1 MLYPSLFFVV
11 VEWALF
17 LLRLFY
23 VGEKMAQVL
32 TQFDT
37 IAAISTPIGEGGIS
51 IVRLSGEDA
60 VAIANKLF
68 KGADLTQ
75 VPSHTIHYGHIV
87 DPKTKDVVD
96 ETMVSVLRAPK
107 TFTREDMV
115 EINCHGGMIVT
126 NDILQ
131 LLLANGARMADPG
144 EFTKR
149 AFMNG
154 RIDLTQAESVMDIVR
169 AKTDK
174 SRQVA
179 MTQLAGGLLD
189 KIRTM
194 RQELLDTMAHE
205 EVNIDYPEYDM
216 DDLTSQEMK
225 KKAEEVSKQIDQ
237 LLKTAQEGKIIRN
250 GLATAI
256 VGRPNVGK
264 SSLLNYL
271 TQDDKAIVTDIAGT
285 TRDTLEEYVSVKG
298 VPLKLIDTA
307 GIHHTEIPQSKKKS
321 RLRSKKAIAEADL
334 VLLLLDASQD
344 LTDEDKNLLN
354 LTANKKR
361 IIILNKQDLGT
372 KISQE
377 MIREITDNPIIVT
390 SILKQENMAAL
401 ENAIEQLFFSGIE
414 NSQNQILVTNQ
425 RQAGLLAKA
434 KQSLED
440 VVNGIDDA
448 MPLDLVQIDLKNAW
462 DTLGEIT
469 GESAPDELITQLFSQ
484 FCLGK

>member
-1 MLYPSLFFVV
+1 
-11 VEWALF
+11 
-17 LLRLFY
+17 
-23 VGEKMAQVL
+23 MAQVL
-32 TQFDT
+32 TQVDT

-68 KGADLTQ
+68 KGADLTK
-75 VPSHTIHYGHIV
+75 VPTHTIHYGHIV
-87 DPKTKDVVD
+87 DPKTQEVVD

-179 MTQLAGGLLD
+179 MTQLAGGLLE
-189 KIRTM
+189 KIKTM

-225 KKAEEVSKQIDQ
+225 KKAQEVSKQIEQ
-237 LLKTAQEGKIIRN
+237 LLQTAQEGKIIRN

-307 GIHHTEIPQSKKKS
+307 GIHHTEDKVEKIGVE
-321 RLRSKKAIAEADL
+321 RSKKAIKEADL

-344 LTDEDKNLLN
+344 LTAEDKRLLD

-377 MIREITDNPIIVT
+377 MIKNLTDNPIIVT
-390 SILKQENMAAL
+390 SILKQKNMDAL
-401 ENAIEQLFFSGIE
+401 ENAIEKLFFSGIE

-440 VVNGIDDA
+440 VISGINDA